1 MSDGMIL
8 TQKGRILLAKAITG
22 KSLTFTR
29 AFVGTGDLG
38 NRDPFLLT
46 DLIAR
51 KLSLP
56 VTAMR
61 TAQTGIA
68 EVTVEISNKNITSG
82 FFMKEYGL
90 FARDPDDN
98 SEVLYSYCN
107 KGERA
112 GYLEGFDG
120 TNPVNFTL
128 SFITVI
134 DQAQNVT
141 AIIESGYNYVTHT
154 TLDSRLESLF
164 APSQNP
170 AGFFA
175 FTSNDERRLRPI
187 PLNDTRKSIMGLTD
201 INSLINRVERLEDA
215 INQITLALNVQEI
228 FPGTSHF
235 MAEDFIVPDTIDLY
249 TAQVTSVITGDDSID
264 CLPIE
269 GLLPGSIYTLTDG
282 AASEY
287 VQVESIS
294 YENGIMRVILYDR
307 VKNNYNLPNTRLIRT
322 TADIHS
328 GNAYGSSAM
337 HNITWL
343 PSVTWKGLTAS
354 GSFTAA
360 LDSSV
365 SNSDAFTFTGNAV
378 INSDGSITLG
388 G

>member
-22 KSLTFTR
+22 KTLTFTR

-38 NRDPFLLT
+38 NKDPFLLE

-61 TAQTGIA
+61 TAQTGVA
-68 EVTVEISNKNITSG
+68 EVTVEISNKNITQG

-90 FARDPDDN
+90 FARDPDSN
-98 SEVLYSYCN
+98 AEILYSYCN
-107 KGERA
+107 KGERS

-141 AIIESGYNYVTHT
+141 AVIESGYNYVTHT
-154 TLDSRLESLF
+154 SLDARIESLF
-164 APSQNP
+164 APSMNP

-175 FTSNDERRLRPI
+175 YSQNDERRLRPI
-187 PLNDTRKSIMGLTD
+187 TLNDTRKSIMGLTD

-215 INQITLALNVQEI
+215 VNQINLALNVQEI
-228 FPGTSHF
+228 YPGTSHF
-235 MAEDFIVPDTIDLY
+235 MAEDFINPDTIDLY
-249 TAQVTSVITGDDSID
+249 TAQVTSVIAGDDSID
-264 CLPIE
+264 CLPLE

-282 AASEY
+282 ALSED

-307 VKNNYNLPNTRLIRT
+307 VKNTYNLPNTRLIRT
-322 TADIHS
+322 TADIQQ
-328 GNAYGSSAM
+328 GNAYGSSAQ
-337 HNITWL
+337 HNTVWI
-343 PSVTWKGLTAS
+343 PSVTWRGLSAS
-354 GSFTAA
+354 GSFTAP

-365 SNSDAFTFTGNAV
+365 SNIDSFTFYGNATL
-378 INSDGSITLG
+378 NSDGYITLG
-388 G
+388 R